1 MLIDNH
7 AIAQGEALRAQIDAA
22 TAAFLNAGG
31 KIQLLPDSIGK
42 LIEIKPAVFNNAG
55 NLEADQRSRKRGAR
69 NSAVSNSLPLRKRGT
84 PQAKQNDMLRQE
96 WP

>member
-1 MLIDNH
+1 MIDTS
-7 AIAQGEALRAQIDAA
+7 AIARGEPLRAQIESA
-22 TAAFLNAGG
+22 TAAYLNAGG

-42 LIEIKPAVFNNAG
+42 PIEIKPVAFNNSG
-55 NLEADQRSRKRGAR
+55 NLEADRRSRKRGAR

>member
-1 MLIDNH
+1 MIDTS
-7 AIAQGEALRAQIDAA
+7 AIARGEPLRAQIESA
-22 TAAFLNAGG
+22 TAAYLNAGG
-31 KIQLLPDSIGK
+31 KIQQLPDSIGK
-42 LIEIKPAVFNNAG
+42 PIEIKPVAFNNAG

-69 NSAVSNSLPLRKRGT
+69 NSAASNSLPLRKRGT

>member
-31 KIQLLPDSIGK
+31 KIKLLPDSIGK
-42 LIEIKPAVFNNAG
+42 PATVKPAMFNNSC
-55 NLEADQRSRKRGAR
+55 NPEADAKSRARGNRRS
-69 NSAVSNSLPLRKRGT
+69 SAVSSLPLRKRGT

>member
-1 MLIDNH
+1 MIDTS
-7 AIAQGEALRAQIDAA
+7 AIARGEPLRAQIESA

-42 LIEIKPAVFNNAG
+42 PIEIKPVAFNNAG
-55 NLEADQRSRKRGAR
+55 NLEADLRSRKRGAR

-84 PQAKQNDMLRQE
+84 PQAKQNEALRE
-96 WP
+96 VWP

>member
-42 LIEIKPAVFNNAG
+42 PIEIKPVAFNNAG
-55 NLEADQRSRKRGAR
+55 NLEADLRSRKRGAR

-84 PQAKQNDMLRQE
+84 PQAKQNEALRE
-96 WP
+96 VWP

>member
-1 MLIDNH
+1 MIDTS
-7 AIAQGEALRAQIDAA
+7 AIAQGDALRAQLDAA
-22 TAAFLNAGG
+22 TAAYLNAGG
-31 KIQLLPDSIGK
+31 KIQLLPNSIGK
-42 LIEIKPAVFNNAG
+42 PIAIKPAAFNNAG
-55 NLEADQRSRKRGAR
+55 NIGAR

>member
-1 MLIDNH
+1 MIDTS
-7 AIAQGEALRAQIDAA
+7 AIARGEPLRAQIESA

-31 KIQLLPDSIGK
+31 KIQQLPDSIGK
-42 LIEIKPAVFNNAG
+42 PIEIKPVAFNNSG

>member
-1 MLIDNH
+1 MIDTS
-7 AIAQGEALRAQIDAA
+7 AIAQGDALRAQIDAA
-22 TAAFLNAGG
+22 TAAYLNAGG

-42 LIEIKPAVFNNAG
+42 PIAIKPAAFNNAG
-55 NLEADQRSRKRGAR
+55 NVEADQRSRKRGAR
-69 NSAVSNSLPLRKRGT
+69 KSAETNSLPLRKRGT

>member
-1 MLIDNH
+1 MIDTS
-7 AIAQGEALRAQIDAA
+7 AIARGEPLRAQIESA
-22 TAAFLNAGG
+22 TAAYLNAGG

-42 LIEIKPAVFNNAG
+42 PIEIKPAVFNNAG

-84 PQAKQNDMLRQE
+84 PQARQNDMLRQE

>member
-1 MLIDNH
+1 MIDTS
-7 AIAQGEALRAQIDAA
+7 AIARGEPLRAQIESA
-22 TAAFLNAGG
+22 TAAYLNAGG

-42 LIEIKPAVFNNAG
+42 PIEIKPVAFNNSG

>member
-1 MLIDNH
+1 MIDTS
-7 AIAQGEALRAQIDAA
+7 AIAQGDALRAQLDAA
-22 TAAFLNAGG
+22 TAAYLNAGG

-42 LIEIKPAVFNNAG
+42 PIAIKPAAFNNAG
-55 NLEADQRSRKRGAR
+55 NVEADMRSRKRGAR

-96 WP
+96 WT

>member
-1 MLIDNH
+1 MIDTS
-7 AIAQGEALRAQIDAA
+7 AIAQGDALRAQIDAA

-42 LIEIKPAVFNNAG
+42 PIEIKPVAFNNSG

-84 PQAKQNDMLRQE
+84 PQAKKNAVLRE
-96 WP
+96 VWA

>member
-42 LIEIKPAVFNNAG
+42 PSPVKPAMFNNSC
-55 NLEADQRSRKRGAR
+55 NPEADAKSRARGNRRS
-69 NSAVSNSLPLRKRGT
+69 SAVSSLPLRKRGT

>member
-42 LIEIKPAVFNNAG
+42 PIKPALFNNSTSA
-55 NLEADQRSRKRGAR
+55 ESDARSRARGIR
-69 NSAVSNSLPLRKRGT
+69 KSAAVNSLPLRKRGT
-84 PQAKQNDMLRQE
+84 AQAKQNALLRE
-96 WP
+96 VWP

>member
-7 AIAQGEALRAQIDAA
+7 AIAQGEALRARINAA
-22 TAAFLNAGG
+22 TDAFLNAGG
-31 KIQLLPDSIGK
+31 KIQQLPDSIGK
-42 LIEIKPAVFNNAG
+42 PAPVKPAMFNNSC
-55 NLEADQRSRKRGAR
+55 NPEADAKSRARGNRRS
-69 NSAVSNSLPLRKRGT
+69 SAVSSLPFRKRGT